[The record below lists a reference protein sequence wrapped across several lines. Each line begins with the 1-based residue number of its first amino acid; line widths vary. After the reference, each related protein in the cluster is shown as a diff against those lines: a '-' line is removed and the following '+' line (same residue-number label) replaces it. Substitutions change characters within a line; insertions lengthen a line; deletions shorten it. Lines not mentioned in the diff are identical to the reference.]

1 MTEVESQV
9 IEVRNTLR
17 MSWKAVQQNQDRDD
31 ILIPIYNH
39 FAEVHNII
47 LQELDEYNEEM
58 DWGEVADMIFL
69 RYDCVDL
76 LQAIEHLFQRIK
88 YD

>member
-1 MTEVESQV
+1 MTEVESEV
-9 IEVRNTLR
+9 IEIRNTLR

-31 ILIPIYNH
+31 ILILIHNH
-39 FAEVHNII
+39 FVDVHNII
-47 LQELDEYNEEM
+47 VKELDDNEGL

-76 LQAIEHLFQRIK
+76 LQAIDHLFERIK